1 MDGGSFALPKA
12 LKPTK
17 KGDAKNEEPKKE
29 SLNDGSSKTKLDV
42 KVTGSAK
49 KEPVPDPNVDDKSPQ
64 NLATKTSTDA
74 DDASD
79 LKAPEKLAKPADPAA
94 ESKPENPPKV
104 EEKRKVEPEVAV
116 LQYKEPKW
124 SGPAAFPYTLEVL
137 KSGKILEEVSSLFI
151 FTF

>member
-29 SLNDGSSKTKLDV
+29 SLKDGSAKTKLDV
-42 KVTGSAK
+42 KVTAK

-64 NLATKTSTDA
+64 NITTKTSTDA

-94 ESKPENPPKV
+94 ESKPENTPKV

-137 KSGKILEEVSSLFI
+137 KSGKILEEVGSLFI